1 MPVRYSSSMCIRCR
15 SAEAP
20 EPLGLCPACV
30 MHTRVEIVDGLK
42 RLASYLAAW
51 AAFDDWVREQG
62 SA

>member
-1 MPVRYSSSMCIRCR
+1 
-15 SAEAP
+15 
-20 EPLGLCPACV
+20 